1 MKKKRKVR
9 KLTMKMAAKWKG
21 VSSAALYQAPT
32 AKRDQIM
39 KEFREAVESGAIPDP
54 RLDK

>member
-21 VSSAALYQAPT
+21 ISSAALYQAPT
-32 AKRDQIM
+32 AKREQIM
-39 KEFREAVESGAIPDP
+39 KEFREAVECGVIPDP
-54 RLDK
+54 RLD